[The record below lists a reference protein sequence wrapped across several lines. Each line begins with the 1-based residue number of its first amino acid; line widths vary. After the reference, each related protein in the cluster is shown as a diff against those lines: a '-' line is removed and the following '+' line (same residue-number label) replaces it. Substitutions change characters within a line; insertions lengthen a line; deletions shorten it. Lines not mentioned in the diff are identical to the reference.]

1 VNGLCARL
9 LNKIH
14 TVKCISISNSIGVS
28 VSSISRVGKGVI
40 VLSAYAPVILTIY
53 LHVLTRAIVN
63 RDMT

>member
-1 VNGLCARL
+1 MNGLCARL
-9 LNKIH
+9 HNKIH
-14 TVKCISISNSIGVS
+14 TVKCISNSIGIS

>member
-1 VNGLCARL
+1 MNGLCARL
-9 LNKIH
+9 HNKIH
-14 TVKCISISNSIGVS
+14 TVKCISNSIS
-28 VSSISRVGKGVI
+28 INSISRVGKGVI

>member
-1 VNGLCARL
+1 MNGLCARL

-14 TVKCISISNSIGVS
+14 TVKCISNSIGIS

-53 LHVLTRAIVN
+53 LHVLVAAVIDRDLTRC
-63 RDMT
+63 